1 MPPKKVA
8 KRKPRKSV
16 PLVNQ
21 NQRNRQETKVT
32 VNLAGLKDKP
42 RRRRKAGVARVAQPT
57 SNIVNVSPSFAPAFQ
72 PSFAPQ
78 PSFYSAPAIGSSAG
92 FGLSPPPPDSLGVP
106 ITLGD
111 GELGVPTFGGDA
123 RESIGRRNDLI
134 TQPATV
140 SGNYDPY
147 SQQTTVRPRM
157 PDIIVQRPTQPV
169 SEISVPIGS
178 VSFTEPESSQ
188 AIITQPPSVA
198 PTFASTVAG
207 AFSNFKNSPTV
218 SQFINAP
225 PKKAKKPVTP
235 PSSVVSTPPPSA
247 GSSITASSPESIVF
261 RSFPYVP
268 PPLNFSTGR
277 DANRPIGFFPDGIF
291 SLADSNATADS
302 NVSVD
307 TGRPRPSTPIS
318 SNPATVIGR
327 SAFGDASVPPTVKT
341 FPTVTPQTDIN
352 SLFADFT
359 SFSQPT
365 PFNVDDLF
373 SISSRSGA
381 SDNGSM
387 NIQGIY
393 SPPSVFS
400 GSDNP
405 LFINRQRDTQDGFSI
420 DSQRS
425 FATPILSDKSQS
437 AKSGRFKLADEN
449 VDGGFNM
456 GDLYSVGETEFLFSN
471 ELDPPLTPFS
481 GSILPESRAVVN
493 IIAGGGRG
501 RAKRGGESSDSDSEK
516 SARGFNIVPSEER
529 ATAGRRMTPIN
540 EKKAVPS
547 RYEKMSLG
555 QLQGIAKNLGVDTS
569 KAGARGQP
577 KNRTRAELIA
587 GITAL

>member
-42 RRRRKAGVARVAQPT
+42 RRRRKGGVARVAQPT

-78 PSFYSAPAIGSSAG
+78 PFFYSAPAIGSSAG
-92 FGLSPPPPDSLGVP
+92 FGLSPPAPDSLGVP

-111 GELGVPTFGGDA
+111 GELGVPTFGGDL
-123 RESIGRRNDLI
+123 RESIGARNDLI

-147 SQQTTVRPRM
+147 SQATTVRARM

-169 SEISVPIGS
+169 SEISVTPIGS

-207 AFSNFKNSPTV
+207 AFSSFKNSPAV

-225 PKKAKKPVTP
+225 PKKAKKPVEP
-235 PSSVVSTPPPSA
+235 VTPPPSVIPKPPPDRFIPARPPPPPQNTIASGYLSDLTASTISPSLPPSLAPSLNAVFPSSSIVA
-247 GSSITASSPESIVF
+247 GSP
-261 RSFPYVP
+261 
-268 PPLNFSTGR
+268 
-277 DANRPIGFFPDGIF
+277 
-291 SLADSNATADS
+291 
-302 NVSVD
+302 
-307 TGRPRPSTPIS
+307 
-318 SNPATVIGR
+318 
-327 SAFGDASVPPTVKT
+327 
-341 FPTVTPQTDIN
+341 
-352 SLFADFT
+352 
-359 SFSQPT
+359 
-365 PFNVDDLF
+365 
-373 SISSRSGA
+373 
-381 SDNGSM
+381 
-387 NIQGIY
+387 
-393 SPPSVFS
+393 
-400 GSDNP
+400 NP
-405 LFINRQRDTQDGFSI
+405 LFINRQRDTQDAFSI

-425 FATPILSDKSQS
+425 FATPILSDSS

-449 VDGGFNM
+449 VDGIFNM

-481 GSILPESRAVVN
+481 PVTRDIMTPVN
-493 IIAGGGRG
+493 VIGGGRAMSG
-501 RAKRGGESSDSDSEK
+501 AKRGGMMSESSDSEK
-516 SARGFNIVPSEER
+516 SARGFNIVASEER
-529 ATAGRRMTPIN
+529 ATVGRRMTPIN
-540 EKKAVPS
+540 EKKAVPA
-547 RYEKMSLG
+547 RYERMSLG